1 MPATT
6 FLPQREGPLAA
17 WANNLATKLVA
28 DAAGFGLTEKDA
40 TDFQALQQA
49 FAAAYALLQN
59 PDTKT
64 SPNVADKNT
73 KKKAMIE
80 SARELVKR
88 IQAWPG
94 ITNAKREEL
103 QITVP
108 DVEPSPVPV
117 PSTMPRITILSTLG
131 RTVHFK
137 VNDVDET
144 RRGKPPEVA
153 SAFIYRWIGDS
164 PPSDLSQW
172 HFVGASTQVKQSLTV
187 PADTPAG
194 SPLSITALWVNR
206 KMQPGPACTPVTIN
220 IAGGG
225 VSSNAA

>member
-1 MPATT
+1 MATT
-6 FLPQREGPLAA
+6 YLPTREAQLLSFTQ
-17 WANNLATKLVA
+17 NMSDKLVA
-28 DAAGFGLTEKDA
+28 DAAGYGIKGTDA
-40 TDFQALQQA
+40 TDYQAAQQA

-59 PDTKT
+59 PATRN

-73 KKKAMIE
+73 KKKALIDMT
-80 SARELVKR
+80 RTLVNQ
-88 IQAWPG
+88 IQAWPQ

-108 DVEPSPVPV
+108 DVDPTPVPV
-117 PSTMPRITILSTLG
+117 PATMPRITILSTLG

-153 SAFIYRWIGDS
+153 SAFIYRWIGEN

-172 HFVGASTQVKQSLTV
+172 HFVGASTQVKQTLTV

-194 SPLSITALWVNR
+194 SPLAISALWVNS
-206 KMQPGPACTPVTIN
+206 KMQPGPACQPVILN
-220 IAGGG
+220 VAGGG